1 MKLFHYVVQYNHFN
15 ITYRYKE
22 TIQENNLDVK
32 RTPII
37 YQDLGKGQEVQALH
51 LWENNDCKIN
61 CGKNCVSIPICV
73 YSFRTPHNF
82 HELEDK
88 KETVC

>member
-1 MKLFHYVVQYNHFN
+1 MSSTQMKLFHYVVVQYNHFN

-37 YQDLGKGQEVQALH
+37 YQDLGKGQDVYKRQAFVRSL
-51 LWENNDCKIN
+51 
-61 CGKNCVSIPICV
+61 P
-73 YSFRTPHNF
+73 
-82 HELEDK
+82 
-88 KETVC
+88 